1 MPKRTDIGSILIL
14 GAGPIVIG
22 QACEFDYSGVQ
33 ACKALKAEGYRVIL
47 VNSNPATIMTDPD
60 LANATYVEPLTPQM
74 VERIIDKERPDAV
87 LPTLGGQ
94 TSLNLAMELAR
105 RGVLERYGV
114 EMIGAKPDV
123 IDKAES
129 RQRFRDAMRRIGLKS
144 PRGQIVVSIDE
155 ALAALEWIGLPAIV
169 RPSFTLGGEGGGVAA
184 TRAELIETVKRGLAI
199 SPVGEVLVEE
209 SLLGWKEYE
218 MEVVRDHA
226 DNCIIVCSIENIDPM
241 GIHTGDSITVA
252 PALTLTDKEYQRL
265 RDASI
270 ACLREIGVDTGGSNV
285 QFAIHPETGRMVII
299 EMNPRVSRSSA
310 LASKATGFPIAKIA
324 AKLAVGYRLDE
335 LKNDI
340 TKITPASFEPTIDYV
355 VTKLPRF
362 SFEKFPGVETALSTS
377 MKSVGEA
384 MAIGRSFKE
393 SLQKALRSLETGLTG
408 LDEVGITGARRAD
421 GSVDQERVCQALSQ
435 RAPDNL
441 LRIAQAFRLGLSVEA
456 IHQACR
462 VDRWFLRQIA
472 DLVTMEEDVR
482 RHGLPSDREAFAELK
497 RAGFS
502 DTRLAKLTGL
512 SVAAVKQHREQRA
525 IHPVFK
531 RIDTCAAEFRS
542 LAPYLYSTYEYEL
555 EDGARC
561 EADPSE
567 RDKVLI
573 LGGGPNRIGQGI
585 EFDYCC
591 VHAAYALSE
600 AGYETIMVNCN
611 PETVSTD
618 YDTSDRLYF
627 EPLTAEDVIEI
638 ARKEA
643 SRGRLRGAIVQF
655 GGQTPLN
662 LAAALERA
670 GIPILGTPPDVIDL
684 AEDRERFRE
693 LLHQLRLKQPA
704 NGTASTVEEAEAVAE
719 RIGYPV
725 LLRPSYV
732 LGGRGMQIV
741 EDVDALRRYMVEA
754 VLVSGPNPVLIDKF
768 LDGAIECDV
777 DAVSDGVDVYIAG
790 VMQQIEEAGVHSGD
804 SACVLPPYSLS
815 PEVETELRR
824 QTRLLAR
831 RLGVVGLMNIQYA
844 VRGEDIYVLEVN
856 PRASRTVP
864 FVAKATSTPVAK
876 IAARVMAGEP
886 LARFRLT
893 EPCLQH
899 VAVKEAVLPFT
910 RLPGSDVVLG
920 PEMKSTGESMGID
933 RDFAS
938 AYLKAQLGAWVTPP
952 RSGNVLLSVR
962 DADKPGV
969 VDVARRLAHLGFHLL
984 ATHGTADFLRG
995 AGLPVATV
1003 ARREE
1008 DDPNVVD
1015 LIDRGEVQL
1024 LIDISLGA
1032 DEVGGGRL
1040 LRTRALQRLV
1050 PYCTRLSNARA
1061 MVEAIERQQCWD
1073 PAVRSL
1079 QSYAQ
1084 PASRLK
1090 LFVRQPLTQSGDES
1104 KNIVEGVLR
1113 IVDEIGRDDVPFDY
1127 LTGNTA
1133 LSDGTFREHFEQS
1146 QALPFNPV
1154 NFRRY
1159 RLGQLRRADA
1169 FLYIRTAMSESGAF
1183 EIAYNVFTEPR
1194 APMFFAVW
1202 KHAPIKTTLLRN
1214 LEEACD
1220 VTYREFEDPEELRGD
1235 LQNFFRRV
1243 ADPDMKAAAMPLD
1256 RPLGTTVPA
1265 GAQEIVRPD
1274 RQLVAVENNPRT
1286 MHPVPAA
1293 VRVVGQAGDA
1303 REIQERL
1310 AAAAHKLDDV
1320 ARLNQVAAARAN
1332 VVALDITVQ
1341 EPRPRNR
1348 QGTRLGR

>member
-1 MPKRTDIGSILIL
+1 MPKRTDISSILVL

-22 QACEFDYSGVQ
+22 QACEFDYSGTQ

-60 LANATYVEPLTPQM
+60 LASATYVEPLTLEI
-74 VERIIDKERPDAV
+74 VERVIEKERPDAL

-94 TSLNLAMELAR
+94 TALNLAMELTR
-105 RGVLERYGV
+105 SGVLERYGV

-123 IDKAES
+123 IQKAES
-129 RQRFRDAMRRIGLKS
+129 RQRFREAMERIGLES
-144 PRGQIVVSIDE
+144 PRGKVVVSVEE
-155 ALAALEWIGLPAIV
+155 ALAALDWIDLPAIV
-169 RPSFTLGGEGGGVAA
+169 RPSFTLGGEGGAIAG
-184 TRAELIETVKRGLAI
+184 TRAELTEAVRHGLAL
-199 SPVGEVLVEE
+199 SPIGEVLVEE

-241 GIHTGDSITVA
+241 GVHTGDSATVA

-285 QFAIHPETGRMVII
+285 QFAINPKSGRMVII

-340 TKITPASFEPTIDYV
+340 TKVTPASFEPTIDYV

-362 SFEKFPGVETALSTS
+362 AFEKFRGAEAILTTS
-377 MKSVGEA
+377 MKSVGEV

-408 LDEVGITGARRAD
+408 LDEVEIVGASRAD
-421 GSVDQERVCQALSQ
+421 GSVDEKQVCSALAQ
-435 RAPDNL
+435 RTPDNV
-441 LRIAQAFRLGLSVEA
+441 LRIAEAFRLGLSVET
-456 IHQACR
+456 IYQACR
-462 VDRWFLRQIA
+462 VDHWFLHQIA
-472 DLVTMEEDVR
+472 ELVAIEEDVR
-482 RHGLPSDREAFAELK
+482 RHGLPNDRDAFAELK

-502 DTRLAKLTGL
+502 DMRLAKLAGL
-512 SVAAVKQHREQRA
+512 SVAAVRQHREQRLVQ
-525 IHPVFK
+525 PVFK
-531 RIDTCAAEFRS
+531 RVDTCAAEFRS

-555 EDGARC
+555 ADGASC

-567 RDKVLI
+567 REKILI

-627 EPLTAEDVIEI
+627 EPLTTEDVIEI
-638 ARKEA
+638 ARREG
-643 SRGRLRGAIVQF
+643 SRGRLRGVIVQF
-655 GGQTPLN
+655 GGQTPLK
-662 LAAALERA
+662 LAAALEHA
-670 GIPILGTPPDVIDL
+670 GIPILGTAPDVIDL

-693 LLHQLRLKQPA
+693 FLHQLGLKQPA
-704 NGTASTVEEAEAVAE
+704 NGTASTVAEAEAEAE

-732 LGGRGMQIV
+732 LGGQAMQLV
-741 EDVDALRRYMVEA
+741 QDVDELRRYMVEA
-754 VLVSGPNPVLIDKF
+754 VRVSGPNPVLIDKF

-777 DAVSDGVDVYIAG
+777 DAISDGADVYVAAL
-790 VMQQIEEAGVHSGD
+790 MQQVEEAGVHSGD

-815 PEVETELRR
+815 PAAQAELRR
-824 QTRLLAR
+824 QTCLLAR
-831 RLGVVGLMNIQYA
+831 RLGVVGLMNVQYA
-844 VRGEDIYVLEVN
+844 LRGDDIYVLEVN

-864 FVAKATSTPVAK
+864 FVAKATSVPVAK

-886 LARFRLT
+886 LAGFGLT
-893 EPCLQH
+893 EPHLRH
-899 VAVKEAVLPFT
+899 VAVKEAVLPFA
-910 RLPGSDVVLG
+910 RFPNSDAVLG

-933 RDFAS
+933 RDFAG

-962 DADKPGV
+962 DADKPAAV
-969 VDVARRLAHLGFHLL
+969 EVARRLAHLGFDLL
-984 ATHGTADFLRG
+984 ATRGTAHFLRC
-995 AGLPVATV
+995 AGLQVTTV
-1003 ARREE
+1003 AKCEE
-1008 DDPNVVD
+1008 GTPNVVD
-1015 LIDRGEVQL
+1015 LIDRGEIQL
-1024 LIDISLGA
+1024 LIDIPHGVDDA
-1032 DEVGGGRL
+1032 AGGRL
-1040 LRTRALQRLV
+1040 LRRALQRRV
-1050 PYCTRLSNARA
+1050 TYCSRLSNART
-1061 MVEAIERQQCWD
+1061 MVDAIERQGRWD

-1084 PASRLK
+1084 PEQRLK
-1090 LFVRQPLTQSGDES
+1090 LFVRQPLTESGDES
-1104 KNIVEGVLR
+1104 KTIVEGVLK
-1113 IVDEIGRDDVPFDY
+1113 IVDEIDRNRVPLEY
-1127 LTGNTA
+1127 LTGNTG
-1133 LSDGTFREHFEQS
+1133 LSERTFREHFEKTQG
-1146 QALPFNPV
+1146 QPFNAV

-1183 EIAYNVFTEPR
+1183 EIAYNVFAEPR
-1194 APMFFAVW
+1194 VPIFFAVW
-1202 KHAPIKTTLLRN
+1202 KHCPIKTTLLRD
-1214 LEEACD
+1214 LQEACD
-1220 VTYREFEDPEELRGD
+1220 AVYREFENPEDLRDDLNQFFQKIADQRRGTAATRLDPALGISTPAPIREIARSAR
-1235 LQNFFRRV
+1235 QVVV
-1243 ADPDMKAAAMPLD
+1243 ADNSQQAMHSAPVD
-1256 RPLGTTVPA
+1256 V
-1265 GAQEIVRPD
+1265 
-1274 RQLVAVENNPRT
+1274 RT
-1286 MHPVPAA
+1286 ME
-1293 VRVVGQAGDA
+1293 RTDDT
-1303 REIQERL
+1303 EIAERL
-1310 AAAAHKLDDV
+1310 AEAAEKLADV
-1320 ARLNQVAAARAN
+1320 MSLTQVDRAENKRQRKPLNQLYENGIGKTAVS
-1332 VVALDITVQ
+1332 
-1341 EPRPRNR
+1341 
-1348 QGTRLGR
+1348 